1 MKPNAKKVEVV
12 KITLDMVAARKCGNE
27 SEREAKLLY
36 FLTEGVNNLE
46 GLPPNRSVF
55 AIRGVNNPSATVTN
69 PKGETHED

>member
-46 GLPPNRSVF
+46 GLPTNRSF
-55 AIRGVNNPSATVTN
+55 FCYPRCKQPFYDCLRTEGRDP
-69 PKGETHED
+69 